1 MFDLS
6 FTEMIL
12 AGTVALIVLGPERL
26 PKVARTIGRL
36 VGKIQNFTTTM
47 KQEFTSQN
55 EYADLMKIKNDVESA
70 AQNIRNEIN
79 DFEQQIQKE
88 NQDIQQ
94 LTQPIVDTRPAWER
108 LPEQRTPAD
117 FGIVSPSNTHQ
128 TFSKI
133 GFHTPSLRQ
142 RALQRKRET
151 RPHHRKQPKFRSKH

>member
-55 EYADLMKIKNDVESA
+55 ENADLMKIKNDVESA

-88 NQDIQQ
+88 NQEIGRNDRRRNRRPRRISDVA
-94 LTQPIVDTRPAWER
+94 LTTAHFPDWTGTNR
-108 LPEQRTPAD
+108 
-117 FGIVSPSNTHQ
+117 
-128 TFSKI
+128 
-133 GFHTPSLRQ
+133 RQ
-142 RALQRKRET
+142 RFVPFCVKKIYLDKFPRNTFISAATIRGRGLFQR
-151 RPHHRKQPKFRSKH
+151 SV